1 MNCLIGFDVAIAGTV
16 AVDSLLQ
23 YGGRL
28 EHHHATRR
36 NGNFSTGFR
45 VTADTL
51 AFLADHERSERRQF
65 YRLALFQAVGDLFQD
80 QFDKSRRFR
89 AREAYLLVD
98 GFGQIHPCNCLS
110 GSGHRLPQTHGEQ
123 YVSEIMRLTT
133 DGHERSSIQSHGTLR
148 IADSTLTRRLP

>member
-1 MNCLIGFDVAIAGTV
+1 MNCLIGFGVAATV

-36 NGNFSTGFR
+36 NRNFSTGLR

-65 YRLALFQAVGDLFQD
+65 YRLALFQAVGDLLQD
-80 QFDKSRRFR
+80 QFDKSRRVR
-89 AREAYLLVD
+89 AREAHLLVD
-98 GFGQIHPCNCLS
+98 GFAQIDACNGLS
-110 GSGHRLPQTHGEQ
+110 SSGHRLPQ
-123 YVSEIMRLTT
+123 LTANNMY
-133 DGHERSSIQSHGTLR
+133 LK
-148 IADSTLTRRLP
+148 L

>member
-1 MNCLIGFDVAIAGTV
+1 MNCLIGFDVAIDGTV

-65 YRLALFQAVGDLFQD
+65 YRLALFQAVG
-80 QFDKSRRFR
+80 
-89 AREAYLLVD
+89 
-98 GFGQIHPCNCLS
+98 
-110 GSGHRLPQTHGEQ
+110 HRLPQTHGEQ
-123 YVSEIMRLTT
+123 YVSEIMRLTS
-133 DGHERSSIQSHGTLR
+133 DGQQRSSMQSHGTT
-148 IADSTLTRRLP
+148 SKCG